1 MYYISGWWFQPLWK
15 IWKSVGIMFSRYMEK
30 CSKPPNRYN
39 ITYPSSKLCILEL
52 VFPPSFA
59 PCEYLIFP
67 PLLTLLTLLTRAENK
82 TNVSELY
89 MICWP
94 VTLLQCSSRCC
105 KSQQHE
111 CEHHREKT
119 TYPRGEKK
127 QPMALAPWSCWAR
140 TLNHFSF
147 NFVSCSTLDTTWRL
161 FFSGHWLGIL

>member
-15 IWKSVGIMFSRYMEK
+15 IWKSVGIMFSPYMEK

-59 PCEYLIFP
+59 PCEDPIFP
-67 PLLTLLTLLTRAENK
+67 PLTLLTLLTRAENK

-94 VTLLQCSSRCC
+94 FTLLQCSSRCC

-119 TYPRGEKK
+119 YPRGTKK
-127 QPMALAPWSCWAR
+127 NNPWPLAPWSCWAR

-147 NFVSCSTLDTTWRL
+147 NLVSCSTLDTTWRL